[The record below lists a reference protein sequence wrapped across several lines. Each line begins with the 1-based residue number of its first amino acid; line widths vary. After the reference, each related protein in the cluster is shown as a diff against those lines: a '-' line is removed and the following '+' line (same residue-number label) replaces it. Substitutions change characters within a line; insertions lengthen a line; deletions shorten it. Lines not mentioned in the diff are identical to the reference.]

1 MKYLYVLGTKMSG
14 KTNNHGINDKSEAS
28 SDSSPSNVM
37 KAPIKHAASSCEET
51 SLKMPNLTKNDMC
64 NDIPVIEILS
74 DDNYDNEQPAISA
87 VSNEIS
93 RNVSIA
99 ESSSEVEFTTSPK
112 VTIYQYRYEN
122 NIHFLKLKKIV
133 FKHNPSSSKTF
144 KKLVYTIKNSFNF
157 ELPKVININYNW
169 HSPNMRVIQKLLEE
183 ILQTINQ
190 TKYEIIHFMTFLNL
204 LFRKSVNTDNLSIVE
219 TYHSFFRFT
228 DFINRCLLLQN
239 NIIFMKWLPMVW
251 NNSFYYGL
259 ILVEYILYNNFER
272 KINYK
277 SFHTL
282 LEWSHVPDIQKL
294 FKILSYDNKCR
305 SEKIKYMSN
314 NNNNYMKLSNILKS
328 EHQDEPPKKKIK
340 LTSDQQAQKSEKF
353 NTN

>member
-1 MKYLYVLGTKMSG
+1 MSG

-28 SDSSPSNVM
+28 SASSSPNVM
-37 KAPIKHAASSCEET
+37 KAPIKRAANSCEET
-51 SLKMPNLTKNDMC
+51 SLKMPNLTKNDKC
-64 NDIPVIEILS
+64 NNIPVIEILP
-74 DDNYDNEQPAISA
+74 DDNYGNKQPAISA

-93 RNVSIA
+93 RNVSIQA
-99 ESSSEVEFTTSPK
+99 SSSKVEFTTSPK

-144 KKLVYTIKNSFNF
+144 KKLVYAIKNLFNF
-157 ELPKVININYNW
+157 ELPRVTNINYNW
-169 HSPNMRVIQKLLEE
+169 NGPNMRVIQKLLED

-190 TKYEIIHFMTFLNL
+190 TKYEIINFMTFLNL

-219 TYHSFFRFT
+219 IYHSFFRFT
-228 DFINRCLLLQN
+228 DFINRCLLFQN
-239 NIIFMKWLPMVW
+239 NIILMKWLPMVW

-259 ILVEYILYNNFER
+259 ILVEYILYNDFKR

-277 SFHTL
+277 SFHTF

-294 FKILSYDNKCR
+294 FKILLYDNTSC
-305 SEKIKYMSN
+305 SANIIYMSN
-314 NNNNYMKLSNILKS
+314 NINNYMKLSNILKL
-328 EHQDEPPKKKIK
+328 EHQDEPPKKIIK
-340 LTSDQQAQKSEKF
+340 LTSD
-353 NTN
+353 